1 MLFGKVACLGIA
13 HLLHFLCCS
22 GATALDRLK
31 LIKSLLSLD
40 RGNITKKAFD
50 NSLDGRG
57 GAVRI
62 SKPGLLG
69 EWMSDFVITAAH
81 GIPEAGINLLS
92 ETVLF
97 ITRSCVVLYSKS
109 VKFLEVL
116 IILLILRLLMRG
128 PVGQK
133 LSDTFFVGLR
143 CISEGVAIGGQLSHR
158 GLGLADI
165 ILDYKEVLSLVLH

>member
-13 HLLHFLCCS
+13 HLFHFLCCS
-22 GATALDRLK
+22 GATALNSLK
-31 LIKSLLSLD
+31 LIKSLLCLD

-50 NSLDGRG
+50 DSLNGSG

-62 SKPGLLG
+62 SKSGLLR
-69 EWMSDFVITAAH
+69 EWMSDFVIAAAY

-97 ITRSCVVLYSKS
+97 ITRSCVVLDSKS

-116 IILLILRLLMRG
+116 IVLLILGLLMRG
-128 PVGQK
+128 PVGEK

-143 CISEGVAIGGQLSHR
+143 CIAEGVAIGGQLPH
-158 GLGLADI
+158 
-165 ILDYKEVLSLVLH
+165 

>member
-13 HLLHFLCCS
+13 HLFHFLCCS
-22 GATALDRLK
+22 GATALNGLK
-31 LIKSLLSLD
+31 LIKSLLCLD

-50 NSLDGRG
+50 DSLDWRG

-69 EWMSDFVITAAH
+69 EWMSDFVITTAH
-81 GIPEAGINLLS
+81 GIPEASIDLLS

-97 ITRSCVVLYSKS
+97 ITRSCVVLDSKS
-109 VKFLEVL
+109 VKLLEVL
-116 IILLILRLLMRG
+116 IILLILGLLMRG

-133 LSDTFFVGLR
+133 LSNTFFVGLR
-143 CISEGVAIGGQLSHR
+143 CIAEGVSIGWQLPNR
-158 GLGLADI
+158 GLGLAHI
-165 ILDYKEVLSLVLH
+165 VLDDQEVLSLVLH